1 MNIGLIAHNTKKTLL
16 ENFCIAYK
24 GSLKKHHL
32 VATGMT
38 GKRIEDATGLT
49 VTKFLPGIMGGDKQ
63 FQNEICNHDIDMV
76 IFFHQNDIETKD
88 EGLSL
93 VEVMRLCDFY
103 NIPLATNIATAE
115 SLIMG
120 LDNGDIVEQIRSEGM

>member
-1 MNIGLIAHNTKKTLL
+1 
-16 ENFCIAYK
+16 
-24 GSLKKHHL
+24 
-32 VATGMT
+32 MT
-38 GKRIEDATGLT
+38 GKRLKLLTGLT

-63 FQNEICNHDIDMV
+63 FQNEIINHDIDMV
-76 IFFHQNDIETKD
+76 IFFHHDIESKD

-93 VEVMRLCDFY
+93 AEVMRLCDFY

-120 LDNGDIVEQIRSEGM
+120 LDNGDIVEQRRSED

>member
-1 MNIGLIAHNTKKTLL
+1 
-16 ENFCIAYK
+16 
-24 GSLKKHHL
+24 
-32 VATGMT
+32 
-38 GKRIEDATGLT
+38 
-49 VTKFLPGIMGGDKQ
+49 
-63 FQNEICNHDIDMV
+63 MV
-76 IFFHQNDIETKD
+76 IFFHQNDIESKD

-120 LDNGDIVEQIRSEGM
+120 LDNGDIIEQRRSEAIGL

>member
-1 MNIGLIAHNTKKTLL
+1 
-16 ENFCIAYK
+16 
-24 GSLKKHHL
+24 
-32 VATGMT
+32 MT

-63 FQNEICNHDIDMV
+63 FQNEITNHDIDMV
-76 IFFHQNDIETKD
+76 IFFHQNDIESKD

-120 LDNGDIVEQIRSEGM
+120 LDNGDIVEQRRSEVIGL

>member
-1 MNIGLIAHNTKKTLL
+1 
-16 ENFCIAYK
+16 
-24 GSLKKHHL
+24 
-32 VATGMT
+32 MT

-63 FQNEICNHDIDMV
+63 FQNEITNHDIDMV
-76 IFFHQNDIETKD
+76 IFFHQNDIESKD
-88 EGLSL
+88 EGISL

-120 LDNGDIVEQIRSEGM
+120 LDNGDIIEQRRSEAIGL